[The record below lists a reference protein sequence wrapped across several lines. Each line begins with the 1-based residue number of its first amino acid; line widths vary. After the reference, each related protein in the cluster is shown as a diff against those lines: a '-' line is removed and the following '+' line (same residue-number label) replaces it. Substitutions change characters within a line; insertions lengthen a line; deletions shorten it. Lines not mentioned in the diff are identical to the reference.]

1 MAITGTGTL
10 TTLSSYVQ
18 RKALDVAK
26 PNLPHEALGLQTPI
40 PAKNSKTIK
49 FRRYEKL
56 SPTAGS
62 TLGNIK
68 ILVEGATPTATQP
81 QITDVTVTLSQYGNL
96 LQWTDVASWVNEV
109 DVDQSLME
117 TNTNNMVE
125 TRDVIVRDG
134 IIGGTNVMRNTDN
147 VGGVSGAALANVAG
161 VINQRMLDKVIRNLK
176 GNLATYYKEIVGA
189 STSIGTRGIRPS
201 YVGIIHTDV
210 EYDLEQVQG
219 FQSISDYPSQS
230 GLFPGEAGCYKNLRF
245 VTSTLAKL
253 TPDVGIAVAT
263 IAGMKSTTGVS
274 NDVYSCLFMGKNAFA
289 VASLASSTEV
299 KYIPASQVDHYNP
312 LGQWHS
318 LSWKTMIAS
327 GILNQNWILRAEVL
341 ASA

>member
-10 TTLSSYVQ
+10 TTLSSYVH
-18 RKALDVAK
+18 RKSLDVAK

-40 PAKNSKTIK
+40 PEKNSKVIK

-56 SPTAGS
+56 APTAGS
-62 TLGNIK
+62 TLGTIK
-68 ILVEGATPTATQP
+68 LLVEGSTPTTTQP
-81 QITDVTVTLSQYGNL
+81 TLTDVTITLSQYGNL
-96 LQWTDVASWVNEV
+96 LQWTDVASWINEV
-109 DVDQSLME
+109 DVDESLLARNAE
-117 TNTNNMVE
+117 NLAE

-134 IIGGTNVMRNTDN
+134 IMGGTNVFRNTDN
-147 VGGVSGAALANVAG
+147 VGGVSGAALVNVAG

-176 GNLATYYKEIVGA
+176 GSNAEFYKSIVGA
-189 STSIGTRGIRPS
+189 STAVGTSGIRPS

-219 FQSISDYPSQS
+219 YKSISDYPSQ
-230 GLFPGEAGCYKNLRF
+230 GGQFPGEVGCYKNLRF
-245 VTSTLAKL
+245 VTSTLAKV
-253 TPDVGIAVAT
+253 TPDVGVLVAT
-263 IAGMKSTTGVS
+263 IAGMKSTTGTN
-274 NDVYSCLFMGKNAFA
+274 NDVYSCLFLGKNAFA
-289 VASLASSTEV
+289 VASLASSTAI
-299 KYIPASQVDHYNP
+299 KYIPASQVDHYNA